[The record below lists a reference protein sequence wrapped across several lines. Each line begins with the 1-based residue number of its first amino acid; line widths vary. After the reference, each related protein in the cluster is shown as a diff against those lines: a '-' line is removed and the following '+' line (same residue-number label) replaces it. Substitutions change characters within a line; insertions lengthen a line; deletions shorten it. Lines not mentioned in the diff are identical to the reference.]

1 VLEMTY
7 QILFLAVPLLFA
19 AIGQGF
25 CIKYDWLHRLKR
37 PLDFGLYFRGKRVFG
52 DNKTWRG
59 LEIHVALCI
68 IGTLFQALLQTHG
81 AVPEWLSLLDYRKNA
96 PIVGLLLGLGMT
108 IGELPNSFLKRQLE
122 IPPGK
127 KKAGVPGI
135 LFFLFD
141 QVDLVVGIWIF
152 LYFLLKPSLCFMLWS
167 LALTVMLHVAVSS
180 VGYLLKMRKTVV

>member
-1 VLEMTY
+1 MTY
-7 QILFLAVPLLFA
+7 QILYLAVPLLFA
-19 AIGQGF
+19 AISQGF
-25 CIKYDWLHRLKR
+25 CIKYDCLNRLKK

-59 LEIHVALCI
+59 LVINVVFCV
-68 IGTLFQALLQTHG
+68 IGTLFQALLQTYDL
-81 AVPEWLSLLDYRKNA
+81 VPEWLSLLDYRENA

-108 IGELPNSFLKRQLE
+108 IGELPNSFLKRRLE

-127 KKAGVPGI
+127 KKAGVLGI
-135 LFFLFD
+135 LFFFFD

-152 LYFLLKPSLCFMLWS
+152 LYFLLRPSLCFMLWS
-167 LALTVMLHVAVSS
+167 LALAAMLHVAVSS